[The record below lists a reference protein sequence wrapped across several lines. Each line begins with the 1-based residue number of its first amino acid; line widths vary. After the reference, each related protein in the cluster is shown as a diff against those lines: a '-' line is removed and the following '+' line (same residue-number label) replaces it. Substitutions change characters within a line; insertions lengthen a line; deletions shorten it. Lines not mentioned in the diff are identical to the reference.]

1 MTTNRIKNKN
11 KNRETKI
18 AAISK
23 NTKNKKQIK
32 QTITSLENQQ
42 MIQQSIDLYK
52 TSGLQNV

>member
-42 MIQQSIDLYK
+42 MI
-52 TSGLQNV
+52 

>member
-18 AAISK
+18 AAINK

-32 QTITSLENQQ
+32 QTITSLENKQ

>member
-23 NTKNKKQIK
+23 NTKKQKTNKTNNNIVRKSADDIAK
-32 QTITSLENQQ
+32 
-42 MIQQSIDLYK
+42 Y
-52 TSGLQNV
+52 